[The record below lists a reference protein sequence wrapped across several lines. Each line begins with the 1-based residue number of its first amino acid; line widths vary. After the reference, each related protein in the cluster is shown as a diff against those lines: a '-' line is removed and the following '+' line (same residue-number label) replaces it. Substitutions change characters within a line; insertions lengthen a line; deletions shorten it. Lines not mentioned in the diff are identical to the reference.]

1 MRAAN
6 ITSETGT
13 LNPDPWHR
21 HSKGA
26 GVHRLDHA
34 LIAAEDPELVERF
47 FMECFDFRTSER
59 LITDSAEPDNQDEEL
74 RQDEERRLL
83 YVGLTRAARALFLSH
98 CEQRSLYGRTLRLP
112 PSPFMTQIREFCR
125 HSSLAAHTR
134 KEHKQISLF

>member
-1 MRAAN
+1 MQ
-6 ITSETGT
+6 ILT
-13 LNPDPWHR
+13 LHA
-21 HSKGA
+21 SKGLEFQAVFIPGLEDGLLPMHRSTLFA
-26 GVHRLDHA
+26 GKDT
-34 LIAAEDPELVERF
+34 DP
-47 FMECFDFRTSER
+47 
-59 LITDSAEPDNQDEEL
+59 AEPDNQYEEL

-134 KEHKQISLF
+134 KEHKQVSLF